1 MKVIKQE
8 NRDYLYSRR
17 RNLREFDDR
26 IALDEIF
33 RAIVEAAAWVPTS
46 CNMQS
51 YHFVIINLPE
61 LLNKF
66 TKKSLE
72 KLTDASKW

>member
-26 IALDEIF
+26 IGLDEIV

-46 CNMQS
+46 CNMQP

-66 TKKSLE
+66 TKKVTG
-72 KLTDASKW
+72 KIN